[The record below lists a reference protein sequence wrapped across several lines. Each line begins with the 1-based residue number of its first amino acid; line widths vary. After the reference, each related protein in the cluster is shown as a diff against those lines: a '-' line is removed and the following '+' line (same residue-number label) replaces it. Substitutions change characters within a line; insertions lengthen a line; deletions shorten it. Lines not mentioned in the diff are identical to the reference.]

1 MRMGRKSELT
11 LATLIALAGTS
22 YVLMTPGG
30 ANEWASSSAMIQAN
44 LEAEGDIRP
53 LSASAANVARTA
65 LSLDS
70 NISGQNAFAASTL
83 DGAATID
90 LGPAGELQV
99 AVLDDDTQDIAY
111 DLFAVTADT
120 HSPLVLDP
128 ERDHTTV
135 AVAYQHSFDSYGGT
149 DELDVSLVPRAGVS
163 VGNDGTAAGAGAE
176 LRIGQHLG
184 NRLEGE
190 PRWYMFAG
198 ADRRALLY
206 NPVEGTNFDSAMALT
221 RREVIGDA
229 QAGVAVRFGDA
240 DLSVAYV
247 RREYQH
253 VAGVTAFEEAEE
265 FGAVTVNW
273 RW

>member
-11 LATLIALAGTS
+11 LATLIAISGMS
-22 YVLMTPGG
+22 YVLMSPGG
-30 ANEWASSSAMIQAN
+30 AVEWESPSALIQAN
-44 LEAEGDIRP
+44 LLEDGEIRP
-53 LSASAANVARTA
+53 LSAPAANLARTA
-65 LSLDS
+65 LSLDAD
-70 NISGQNAFAASTL
+70 IVGQNAFAAFSLSNAT
-83 DGAATID
+83 TID

-99 AVLDDDTQDIAY
+99 AMLDDDPGDMAY
-111 DLFAVTADT
+111 DMFAMTAGS
-120 HSPLVLDP
+120 HSPVVFDP
-128 ERDHTTV
+128 EQDHAAV
-135 AVAYQHSFDSYGGT
+135 AVAYQHSFDAYGGR
-149 DELDVSLVPRAGVS
+149 DELDVSIIPRAGVS

-184 NRLEGE
+184 NSLAGE

-206 NPVEGTNFDSAMALT
+206 NPGEGTNFNSAMALT

-229 QAGVAVRFGDA
+229 QAGVAVRIGDA

-253 VAGVTAFEEAEE
+253 VAGVTSFEETEE